1 MKNSASVQ
9 SVRYETCMTSKT
21 SFFEVAMRFVARL
34 RDVGD
39 DSAFKIVQK
48 FARNRV
54 NLLNFSQTLSEFDA
68 LRIQKSSGV
77 HFARF

>member
-9 SVRYETCMTSKT
+9 SVRYETCMMSKT
-21 SFFEVAMRFVARL
+21 SFSEVAMRFVARL

-39 DSAFKIVQK
+39 DSAFKIVQD

-54 NLLNFSQTLSEFDA
+54 ILSQPLSEFDA
-68 LRIQKSSGV
+68 LRIQKSSGM